1 MALVTDWDAYKNAAR
16 CSPARAAS
24 PAASRRGAT
33 SPTSPILR
41 RVRRGLSLLLGASV
55 AEQEALSPDGRAA
68 HLGAL
73 ERVHRRIV
81 A

>member
-1 MALVTDWDAYKNAAR
+1 MGLVVDWDKNAA
-16 CSPARAAS
+16 P
-24 PAASRRGAT
+24 RRRRAT
-33 SPTSPILR
+33 SPTSSTLR

-68 HLGAL
+68 HLDAL